1 MTPWLSASLAP
12 YNSCFRETM
21 RDLVFGGARLNSLVG
36 DFGLLVLR
44 VFAGLSLALAHGMAK
59 LPPSAP
65 FMQGVEALGL
75 PGWTAWLS
83 GFAETFGGLALAAGL
98 ATRLSAF
105 TIAINM
111 SVAGFLRHAQDPY
124 QIKELAFLFLAIAV
138 MFACVGGGRFALDRL
153 IKK

>member
-1 MTPWLSASLAP
+1 MKGLI
-12 YNSCFRETM
+12 
-21 RDLVFGGARLNSLVG
+21 FGGARLNSVAG

-44 VFAGLSLALAHGMAK
+44 GFAGLSLALAHGMAK

-75 PGWTAWLS
+75 PGWAAWLS

-98 ATRLSAF
+98 ATRLSAL
-105 TIAINM
+105 TIAINL

-124 QIKELAFLFLAIAV
+124 QIKELALLFLSVAV
-138 MFACVGGGRFALDRL
+138 MFVFVGGGRFALDRL